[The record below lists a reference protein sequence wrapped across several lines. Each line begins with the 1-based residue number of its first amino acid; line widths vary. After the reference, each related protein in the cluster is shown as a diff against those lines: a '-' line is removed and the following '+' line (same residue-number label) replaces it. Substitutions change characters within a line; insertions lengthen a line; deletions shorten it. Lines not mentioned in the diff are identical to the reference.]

1 MKAIKLRQQAFYQ
14 GHFKSG
20 IRILTTGIKMGVTPC
35 KCETKVPSSVDQVEA
50 RGHGPHGRWA
60 GAKGYSY
67 FSRSNFWQSGA
78 AAAENSPIAHRL
90 SPERARMHVSEGRV
104 TRTKGRQDRWLHL
117 TVGRGPVVAPWA
129 TMAMCTFGHTRRNIL
144 MQARGLQTCS
154 DLRLIC
160 KRSLFILNSNRHG
173 WLSDC

>member
-90 SPERARMHVSEGRV
+90 SPERARTMTNSIVCDVKISASLEMASRNLCRMASSEPNNCPKIFCDQLV
-104 TRTKGRQDRWLHL
+104 TRWL
-117 TVGRGPVVAPWA
+117 A
-129 TMAMCTFGHTRRNIL
+129 TGHRTA
-144 MQARGLQTCS
+144 Q
-154 DLRLIC
+154 
-160 KRSLFILNSNRHG
+160 F
-173 WLSDC
+173 